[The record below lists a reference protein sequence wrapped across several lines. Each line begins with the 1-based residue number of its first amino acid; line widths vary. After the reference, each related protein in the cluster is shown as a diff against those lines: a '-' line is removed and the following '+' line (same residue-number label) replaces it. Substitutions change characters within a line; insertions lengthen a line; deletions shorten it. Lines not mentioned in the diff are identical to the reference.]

1 MKQTF
6 NRLKKTWN
14 QEIRPRI
21 VRSDGFLTK
30 TDSLVNYVEV
40 HSMGIG
46 LMDGFMNP
54 TEDYLERLEIVRRH
68 HEEVDSQPHYFK
80 KGFFLGRKAYFFSG
94 LAVLALMTLVA
105 AWVFKSI

>member
-1 MKQTF
+1 MF

-14 QEIRPRI
+14 QEIKPRI

-30 TDSLVNYVEV
+30 TGSLVNYVEI

-54 TEDYLERLEIVRRH
+54 TDDYLKRLETVRDY
-68 HEEVDSQPHYFK
+68 HEDVDSQPHYFK